1 GNGNENHFL
10 RPAWNLAQ
18 HQYVTHYIP
27 RPLYDGGGVALRH
40 DEVRRRRK
48 RHPSME
54 VIVNGFNIFRC
65 FERLQNWNGRHTEDF
80 PFRAAIYSLRSDR
93 HSRELPVVD
102 RTVCKSL

>member
-1 GNGNENHFL
+1 MHAQHAATGDVRGLTIVTLTVVGNGNENHFL

-65 FERLQNWNGRHTEDF
+65 FERLQNWNVRHTEDF
-80 PFRAAIYSLRSDR
+80 PF
-93 HSRELPVVD
+93 
-102 RTVCKSL
+102 